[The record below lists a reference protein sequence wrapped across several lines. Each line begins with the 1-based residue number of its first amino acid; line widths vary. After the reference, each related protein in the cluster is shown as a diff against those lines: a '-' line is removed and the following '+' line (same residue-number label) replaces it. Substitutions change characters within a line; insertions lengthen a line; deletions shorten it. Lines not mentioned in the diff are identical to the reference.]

1 MKNNNIDIK
10 QQGIAVLFTISIL
23 SVILAISLGISTVLV
38 KQIRTITEIGYSAI
52 AFYAADNGI
61 EEVLLMTDPVN
72 IPETSLNGSK
82 YEVSVQENNH
92 PDCDAAN
99 YCIKSIGSYKGTKR
113 AIEIKY

>member
-1 MKNNNIDIK
+1 MKSKIYK
-10 QQGIAVLFTISIL
+10 RQQGIAVLFAVSIL
-23 SVILAISLGISTVLV
+23 SVILTISLGVSVILV
-38 KQIRTITEIGYSAI
+38 KQIKAITEIGYSAI

-61 EEVLLMTDPVN
+61 EEVLSMTDPVD

-82 YEVSVQENNH
+82 YEVSVKDSNH

-99 YCIKSIGSYKGTKR
+99 YCIKSVGSYKGTKR

>member
-1 MKNNNIDIK
+1 MKNK
-10 QQGIAVLFTISIL
+10 QQQGISVLFAISIL
-23 SVILAISLGISTVLV
+23 SVILSISLGISAVLV
-38 KQIRTITEIGYSAI
+38 KQIKAITEIGYSAI

-61 EEVLLMTDPVN
+61 EEVLAMVNPVD

-82 YEVSVQENNH
+82 YEVSVQDSNH